1 MNIHRLFAGLIVLGI
16 CLGARSANAD
26 EQFAALMVEEHRLLQ
41 LIAEQERTDGPYAT
55 ALYQPLRDLG
65 ELLDAS
71 GRHTEAIESYR
82 RMQHLVHRHYGVL
95 DEKQIE
101 SVDFIINSYAQLG
114 DFHAVDTQQHYRY
127 HVAQKA
133 YTDPDPDMTAA
144 RLQIAD
150 WYRTTGRF
158 SQALKWYEESL
169 EHAAELGPDA
179 QIRILR
185 SEAMTQFLANKCCA
199 SEALLEALEI
209 AGNHPDAS
217 ADISQSLN
225 DFLNMLAIERK
236 RIESELLRVDEPP
249 QYLGIAKQK
258 DILELMVMNPHRDLG
273 EEVYFDFGERDAGEP
288 AVATVGYPI
297 AMCGT
302 TLDRLTRNY
311 PAELDI
317 ELTVSDKGR
326 PQNIEITG
334 DVPIKLK
341 RYLTESLKRSLFRS
355 ATDENGSNVSA
366 TLSFTQSFA
375 VHDEIV
381 TSRHEVSS
389 WSQML
394 VAQTCQV
401 QGLQRI

>member
-1 MNIHRLFAGLIVLGI
+1 MNIHKLLAGLIVLGI

-26 EQFAALMVEEHRLLQ
+26 EHFANLMVEEHRLLQ
-41 LIAEQERTDGPYAT
+41 LIAEQEKAGGPYST

-101 SVDFIINSYAQLG
+101 SVDFIINSYAQMG

-133 YTDPDPDMTAA
+133 YSDPDPDMTAA
-144 RLQIAD
+144 RLKIAD
-150 WYRTTGRF
+150 WYRTSGRF

-169 EHAAELGPDA
+169 EHADELGPDA

-199 SEALLEALEI
+199 SETLLEALEV
-209 AGNHPDAS
+209 ASNNPDAS

-236 RIESELLRVDEPP
+236 RIESDLLRVDEPP
-249 QYLGIAKQK
+249 QYLGLARQK
-258 DILELMVMNPHRDLG
+258 DVLELMVMNTHRDL
-273 EEVYFDFGERDAGEP
+273 ERKSILVFGERDPGEP
-288 AVATVGYPI
+288 GVATVGYPI

-302 TLDRLTRNY
+302 TLNKLTRNL
-311 PAELDI
+311 PTELDI

-326 PQNIEITG
+326 PKNIEITG

-341 RYLTESLKRSLFRS
+341 RYLTESLKRSMFRS
-355 ATDENGSNVSA
+355 ATDENGSRVSA

-375 VHDEIV
+375 VHDESV
-381 TSRHEVSS
+381 TSHDDVSS

-394 VAQTCQV
+394 VSQACQV